1 MEICALLG
9 GCGGA
14 FMVVNYA
21 IWPDNNPAFTNLT
34 TSHFIK
40 DVTFFLAVALLNCP
54 NFLLGIFLW
63 ELRPWARS
71 ASIFLSVVSLVF
83 CILAI
88 CLVHEF
94 FVAIVVGLA
103 LNSYLI
109 WVLTRP
115 EVKTAFLP
123 VEQSAV
129 PYQVG
134 PGPLAIESMRHS
146 QGKGPP
152 LN

>member
-1 MEICALLG
+1 MEICALFG
-9 GCGGA
+9 GCGGI
-14 FMVVNYA
+14 FMVVNYT

-40 DVTFFLAVALLNCP
+40 DVTFFLVVALLNCP
-54 NFLLGIFLW
+54 NFLLGEFLW
-63 ELRPWARS
+63 ELRPWARL

-88 CLVHEF
+88 FLAQEF
-94 FVAIVVGLA
+94 VVTIVVGLA

-115 EVKTAFLP
+115 DVKAAFIP
-123 VEQSAV
+123 IQ
-129 PYQVG
+129 PR
-134 PGPLAIESMRHS
+134 PGPCPI
-146 QGKGPP
+146 GGPP
-152 LN
+152 VNYGPMGPTQGNGPPSN